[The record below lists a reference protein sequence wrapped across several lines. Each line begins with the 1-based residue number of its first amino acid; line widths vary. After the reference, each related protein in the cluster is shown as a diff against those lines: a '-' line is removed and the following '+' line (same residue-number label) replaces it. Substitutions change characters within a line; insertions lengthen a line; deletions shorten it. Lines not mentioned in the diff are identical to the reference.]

1 MALSMAL
8 GGGTLGIMMNE
19 DFEGRVFFF
28 ASWAIC
34 VTDTSLFTTGFYFC
48 FILVQLFSIFIHCH
62 VCIPIALSLERRF
75 AKTGWQ
81 FNVICDVKC

>member
-19 DFEGRVFFF
+19 DLEGRFFFF

-34 VTDTSLFTTGFYFC
+34 VTDTSLLLQGFIFVSFWFSSSPFS
-48 FILVQLFSIFIHCH
+48 FIVMSAFLL
-62 VCIPIALSLERRF
+62 LSLSRAAFRKDRL
-75 AKTGWQ
+75 A
-81 FNVICDVKC
+81 I